1 MRIKLYLLNVGF
13 EFSLGANRGNLP
25 VTSAMGNFVSC
36 LGAKGYRLT
45 HRTCWRT
52 SGKETK
58 AYPTIRNPINYAN
71 RGLPKQERRKGGESL
86 AIGYRA

>member
-1 MRIKLYLLNVGF
+1 MRIKLYLLNVSF

-25 VTSAMGNFVSC
+25 DTSAVSNFANYLC
-36 LGAKGYRLT
+36 AKGYQSV

-58 AYPTIRNPINYAN
+58 AYPTIRIPIDYAN
-71 RGLPKQERRKGGESL
+71 RGLPKQERQKGGETM
-86 AIGYRA
+86 ANGQWA